1 LEYRKARR
9 VAHKR
14 RYGDAHSLRLIP
26 MRIAALTTVA
36 SSGLLVIGF
45 TNGWSIFRASTENGL

>member
-1 LEYRKARR
+1 
-9 VAHKR
+9 
-14 RYGDAHSLRLIP
+14 
-26 MRIAALTTVA
+26 MRIADLTAVA